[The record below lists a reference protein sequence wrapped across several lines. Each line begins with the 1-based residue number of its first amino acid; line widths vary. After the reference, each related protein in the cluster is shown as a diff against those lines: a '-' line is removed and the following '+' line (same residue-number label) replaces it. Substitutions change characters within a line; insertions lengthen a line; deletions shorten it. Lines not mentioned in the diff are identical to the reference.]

1 MFCGVDL
8 SLFGGLVF
16 GVCLAF
22 VWLIF
27 LKRKKQTNKQPY
39 VKHLTTEYKM
49 TSITVPLGVYIPCCM
64 EPPGSK
70 TGALKSA
77 TADKTDSKLKL
88 PGIIPLLGLGFS
100 GM

>member
-1 MFCGVDL
+1 MKKKNRAFSCGFVVV
-8 SLFGGLVF
+8 SL
-16 GVCLAF
+16 
-22 VWLIF
+22 
-27 LKRKKQTNKQPY
+27 KQKENKTPL
-39 VKHLTTEYKM
+39 VKHLTTELM
-49 TSITVPLGVYIPCCM
+49 ARQRWLITVPLGVYIPCCM

>member
-1 MFCGVDL
+1 MKEKNSILLWFFFFPVV
-8 SLFGGLVF
+8 SL
-16 GVCLAF
+16 
-22 VWLIF
+22 
-27 LKRKKQTNKQPY
+27 KQEENKTPLD
-39 VKHLTTEYKM
+39 KHLTTEFM
-49 TSITVPLGVYIPCCM
+49 LRGHWLITVPLGVYIPCCM

-77 TADKTDSKLKL
+77 TADRTDSKLKL